1 MRRLRPARK
10 EATMPPVTPPEDPE
24 STQDPE
30 PQPPNPAV
38 EHADV
43 DDDPDVDEVEIV
55 DTDEFGEPIDES
67 ATDEDA
73 DDWDKSEI

>member
-1 MRRLRPARK
+1 MPITNPRGKPAPPSD
-10 EATMPPVTPPEDPE
+10 PPVSEVPVDA
-24 STQDPE
+24 
-30 PQPPNPAV
+30 PPNPVV

-55 DTDEFGEPIDES
+55 ELDEFGEPIDES
-67 ATDEDA
+67 ETDDDA